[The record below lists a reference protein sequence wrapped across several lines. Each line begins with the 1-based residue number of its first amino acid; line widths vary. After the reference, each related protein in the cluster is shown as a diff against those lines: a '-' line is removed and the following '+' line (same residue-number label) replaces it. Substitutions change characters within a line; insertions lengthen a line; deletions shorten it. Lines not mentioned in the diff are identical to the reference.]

1 MPFGAWEDFNAC
13 IADMMR
19 KGYDGESAKRICGSL
34 KARLEGSPS
43 ILDGNI
49 SVSADGRNLIRGEA
63 LHPIKT
69 FHPEEWPSVR
79 VYLDE
84 ELAKATETLIG
95 KPLLLDHAYLLDGK
109 VLDARYEDGAI
120 KYVAELN
127 EPEIIEKIRDGRIRH
142 VSVECDWGSLERV
155 NGVAPRNIEFTGLSL
170 LERLAPGDPK
180 ASVSLWEGVI
190 ARLRDGQSAFAEM
203 VWTRKYINDL
213 PDDAFAIILPGGEKD
228 EEGKTRPRSLRKFP
242 HHRAD
247 GSIDLPHLRN
257 ANARVSQS
265 GLTEEQKRQAQEHLD
280 RHKKALGIG
289 EFAKESREPFKHVWK
304 EQEIEFN
311 VAPEPT
317 LDDLIESI
325 ENVVEQIEDRFE
337 AIESKLSQNKEAE
350 EKQTLARELAET
362 KERVKALEVEK
373 ARLIKRLGEA
383 VIEPNARATPAIPL
397 GYVHADDILK
407 SIPRWIPSHWGYGP
421 FKVLTEIREK
431 CLKAKREAAKI

>member
-1 MPFGAWEDFNAC
+1 MPFGVWEDFNAC
-13 IADMMR
+13 VTDMIR

-43 ILDGNI
+43 ILDGSI
-49 SVSADGRNLIRGEA
+49 GVGADGKNLIRGEA

-84 ELAKATETLIG
+84 ELAKAAETLIG
-95 KPLLLDHAYLLDGK
+95 KPLLLDHVYLLDGK
-109 VLDARYEDGAI
+109 VLDASYEDGAI

-127 EPEIIEKIRDGRIRH
+127 EPDVLEKIKNGRIKH
-142 VSVECDWGSLERV
+142 VSIECDWGSLERV

-190 ARLRDGQSAFAEM
+190 ARLRKRRSMLAEA

-213 PDDAFAIILPGGEKD
+213 PDDAFAIILPSGEKD
-228 EEGKTRPRSLRKFP
+228 EEGKTKPRSLRKFP
-242 HHRAD
+242 HHRSD

-257 ANARVSQS
+257 ANARVPQS
-265 GLTEEQKRQAQEHLD
+265 DLTEEQKRQAQEHLD

-289 EFAKESREPFKHVWK
+289 EFAKEGHEPFKHSWR

-317 LDDLIESI
+317 LDELIESI
-325 ENVVEQIEDRFE
+325 EDVIEQIEDRLG
-337 AIESKLSQNKEAE
+337 AIESKLSWNKEVE
-350 EKQTLARELAET
+350 EKQTMARDLTEA
-362 KERVKALEVEK
+362 KERIKALEVE
-373 ARLIKRLGEA
+373 RVNLIKRLGEA
-383 VIEPNARATPAIPL
+383 VIEPNARAAPTVPL

-407 SIPRWIPSHWGYGP
+407 SIPRWIPSYWGYGP

-431 CLKAKREAAKI
+431 CLKAKREAAKT